1 MAEGGNT
8 VGVPTSEP
16 SPTLTSLHKVVKE
29 KIEVCRWTHKQ
40 LSEYLQQLYPGSRG
54 YSVRSLER
62 YCSEADIH
70 RTSRLSE
77 YHVDIHVSQAMQRV
91 SSYKC
96 MQ

>member
-8 VGVPTSEP
+8 VGVPASEP
-16 SPTLTSLHKVVKE
+16 SPPLTSLYQVVKE

-40 LSEYLQQLYPGSRG
+40 LSDYLQQLYPGSRG

-77 YHVDIHVSQAMQRV
+77 YRVDIHVSQGMQRV

>member
-16 SPTLTSLHKVVKE
+16 SPTLTSLHQVVKE

-54 YSVRSLER
+54 YSV
-62 YCSEADIH
+62 
-70 RTSRLSE
+70 
-77 YHVDIHVSQAMQRV
+77 
-91 SSYKC
+91 
-96 MQ
+96 